1 MDTVTLTID
10 GQPVTVAKGKTV
22 LQAAIEAG
30 ISVPYYCYHPG
41 LGVDGSC
48 RVCVVKIEKIA
59 KLQTSCSTVCTDGM
73 VVQTRDAEVVQARA
87 GIFEFLLVNHPLDCP
102 VCDKG
107 GECPLQDFSYTFGP
121 AESRMDFPRRVFD
134 GEGVKADVDFGPTLM
149 LNRNRCILCTRCVR
163 FMREVDSDAQIGI
176 VDRGYGSEIATFREQ
191 GVHSLLSG
199 NLMDVCPVGAITTRD
214 YRFKS
219 RPWDNPSVVDTVCT
233 LCSKGCNTSVWLKAK
248 PEWARASQVIRM
260 TPRFNPDVNSYWMC
274 DIGRFDYRWIEGDT
288 RLRRPLVRQGERLEP
303 VAWHDVEPKLRDKL
317 QAAGSADP
325 RSVRFVVSAHA
336 ATEELFVLRQLLEG
350 VLGGDALEAVTVTW
364 GRSVKSQP
372 AGAKFKVHATDA
384 PNVNGA
390 RDLGYRVGAGND
402 GEPAFDEIKA
412 AVESGRIKA
421 LYVIDPGP
429 EGSSGDLT
437 WLVEARRRGTLPLLI
452 VQAIVMS
459 DLVQAADI
467 VLPGASFV
475 EKDAVYTNA
484 DGRVQAASK
493 AIAPPGEAR
502 EDWSILVGLAR
513 LLGLSMSYD
522 SSTAVRRAIAEAHP
536 DGPYAH
542 LDEVVFARPV
552 AASHWLQSSNPS
564 ERWKWDFMYQD
575 LLPVK
580 GHNVQMEGMPS
591 DAQFIPLRPVE

>member
-1 MDTVTLTID
+1 
-10 GQPVTVAKGKTV
+10 
-22 LQAAIEAG
+22 
-30 ISVPYYCYHPG
+30 
-41 LGVDGSC
+41 
-48 RVCVVKIEKIA
+48 
-59 KLQTSCSTVCTDGM
+59 
-73 VVQTRDAEVVQARA
+73 
-87 GIFEFLLVNHPLDCP
+87 
-102 VCDKG
+102 
-107 GECPLQDFSYTFGP
+107 
-121 AESRMDFPRRVFD
+121 
-134 GEGVKADVDFGPTLM
+134 
-149 LNRNRCILCTRCVR
+149 
-163 FMREVDSDAQIGI
+163 
-176 VDRGYGSEIATFREQ
+176 
-191 GVHSLLSG
+191 
-199 NLMDVCPVGAITTRD
+199 
-214 YRFKS
+214 
-219 RPWDNPSVVDTVCT
+219 
-233 LCSKGCNTSVWLKAK
+233 
-248 PEWARASQVIRM
+248 
-260 TPRFNPDVNSYWMC
+260 
-274 DIGRFDYRWIEGDT
+274 
-288 RLRRPLVRQGERLEP
+288 
-303 VAWHDVEPKLRDKL
+303 
-317 QAAGSADP
+317 
-325 RSVRFVVSAHA
+325 
-336 ATEELFVLRQLLEG
+336 
-350 VLGGDALEAVTVTW
+350 
-364 GRSVKSQP
+364 VKSQP

-402 GEPAFDEIKA
+402 GEPAFDEIKT

-429 EGSSGDLT
+429 EGSAGNLA

-484 DGRVQAASK
+484 DGRVQAVSK

-522 SSTAVRRAIAEAHP
+522 SSAAVRRAIAEAHP

-542 LDEVVFARPV
+542 LGEVVFARPV

-575 LLPVK
+575 LLPLK